1 MKRMVWP
8 PAKTTR
14 IRMSRMSPGNAPVHP
29 KMYECPVQR
38 FRHDM
43 DEKQLVSTVKY
54 VASAQPAFFLSEISA
69 YLDKPA
75 TADQMYAALLPHLD
89 TLGLEMT
96 KTGGDYQV
104 RRSVPA
110 PAYSLNAA
118 EEERVGNY
126 LGDRSLP
133 QALDEAI
140 AGYIEKKT
148 GKELSDPVVLERLRQ
163 AIVAQKDDYWKPT
176 QERALR
182 YTKGYSV
189 LGYLSYHFPVYFM
202 QTRHLFARL
211 ARDGLVKQ
219 EMTVLDLGSG
229 PGVVPLAIADFWQN
243 LDSAKAEVWSVER
256 SKEHIEAFGYLAEHT
271 GVPGSRVTLHPPLGA
286 DITDPENPALPH
298 RADLIVFSNVL
309 NELAGLPVEKRA
321 EIVMGY
327 ARRLAP
333 DGTILIVEPA
343 EEVTST
349 GLRVI
354 SLALKKRGLSVYAPC
369 TFVWCTNCTPDRCWS
384 FSTAPAIRPTRVM
397 EALAACNESFR
408 YVNTD
413 IKYSYVMLRKDGKTR
428 QSCQIS
434 RDMRA
439 IRLSKVHLNTGKK
452 ITVIAAKMS
461 GDLGDDKTHVFRI
474 CDGSAEK
481 PVFAVLPRFH
491 VGPANEAVLS
501 AGYGDILEFR
511 QVLVRHN
518 PAHDAYNLFVDRNSR
533 IDILSGTT

>member
-1 MKRMVWP
+1 
-8 PAKTTR
+8 
-14 IRMSRMSPGNAPVHP
+14 MSPGNAPVHP
-29 KMYECPVQR
+29 KMYERPVQR

-54 VASAQPAFFLSEISA
+54 VASARPAFQLSEISA
-69 YLDKPA
+69 YLDEPA
-75 TADQMYAALLPHLD
+75 TVDRMYAALLPHLD
-89 TLGLEMT
+89 ALGLEVT

-110 PAYSLNAA
+110 PAYPLNAS
-118 EEERVGNY
+118 EEELVGNY

-133 QALDEAI
+133 PAIEEAI
-140 AGYIEKKT
+140 AGYIAKKT
-148 GKELSDPVVLERLRQ
+148 GKDRDDPVVLGRLRQ

-176 QERALR
+176 RERALR

-189 LGYLSYHFPVYFM
+189 LGYLAYHFPVYFM
-202 QTRHLFARL
+202 QTRHLLAEL
-211 ARDGLVKQ
+211 ARDGLLKR

-256 SKEHIEAFGYLAEHT
+256 SKEHIEAFGYLAHHST
-271 GVPGSRVTLHPPLGA
+271 VSGSRVILHPPFEA
-286 DITDPENPALPH
+286 DITDTENPRLPH

-333 DGTILIVEPA
+333 DGTILIIEPA

-349 GLRVI
+349 GLRVL
-354 SLALKKRGLSVYAPC
+354 SLALKKKGLSIYAPC
-369 TFVWCTNCTPDRCWS
+369 TFVWGTNCTPDRCWS
-384 FSTAPAIRPTRVM
+384 FTSAPPIRPTRVM
-397 EALAACNESFR
+397 ETLATCNESFR

-413 IKYSYVMLRKDGKTR
+413 IKYSYVMLRKDGKAR

-491 VGPANEAVLS
+491 AGPANEAVLS
-501 AGYGDILEFR
+501 AGYGDLLVFQNI
-511 QVLVRHN
+511 LVRYN
-518 PAHDAYNLFVDRNSR
+518 PEHDAFNLFVTRDSNVTM
-533 IDILSGTT
+533 LK